1 MTAPAFLL
9 EAAKDSLKHW
19 HLEPAHID
27 AVSQSEN
34 IVYKVIST
42 DGLAYALRLHRPGYH
57 SLGELISEQIW
68 IEALRKTGLNVPHS
82 LRSHQGDYFV
92 AVDCGDTIRY
102 AGLIDWFDGLPLNEI
117 PKHHQA
123 PVNPLAY
130 LGQTCARM
138 HNQATQWQPP
148 AEFERH
154 EFNIEG
160 FFGCKPFWGRFWEVP
175 DLSETEKTKFL
186 IIRDQLIALLTAY
199 GQPADTYSMIH
210 ADMHEGNVMVSHND
224 FLLID
229 FDDAGFGWHQYDIA
243 VALFNH
249 AESNNYETLK
259 DTLIRHYRQIR
270 NLSDDDLALLPYFIL
285 IRALVN
291 VSWLHLRPEHHQPG
305 LIPTFI
311 SRALRIASKL
321 KLIST

>member
-1 MTAPAFLL
+1 MADPAFLL

-19 HLEPAHID
+19 HLEPARIE
-27 AVSQSEN
+27 AVSQTEN

-57 SLGELISEQIW
+57 SLEELISEQIW
-68 IEALRKTGLNVPHS
+68 IEALQKTGLTVPRS

-102 AGLIDWFDGLPLNEI
+102 AGLIDWFDGRPLNEI

-148 AEFERH
+148 ADFERH

-160 FFGCKPFWGRFWEVP
+160 FFGCNPFWGRFWEVP
-175 DLSETEKTKFL
+175 DLTESEKTKFL

-199 GQPADTYSMIH
+199 GQPANTYSMIH
-210 ADMHEGNVMVSHND
+210 ADMHEGNVMVSNND

-229 FDDAGFGWHQYDIA
+229 FDDAGFGWH
-243 VALFNH
+243 
-249 AESNNYETLK
+249 
-259 DTLIRHYRQIR
+259 
-270 NLSDDDLALLPYFIL
+270 
-285 IRALVN
+285 
-291 VSWLHLRPEHHQPG
+291 
-305 LIPTFI
+305 
-311 SRALRIASKL
+311 
-321 KLIST
+321 